1 MITADFVYIRW
12 LGARKG
18 IKSQTLIWDKSI
30 VDRTPE
36 MSEWVKYCY
45 PIVRRGLKVFGY
57 ANNHYGG
64 HAPDTVEQFRKLWKA
79 ASGGD
84 EISQPTAR
92 PTPTPKPPQ
101 QQGSLF
107 S

>member
-1 MITADFVYIRW
+1 
-12 LGARKG
+12 
-18 IKSQTLIWDKSI
+18 
-30 VDRTPE
+30 

-45 PIVRRGLKVFGY
+45 PIVRRGVKVFGY

-64 HAPDTVEQFRKLWKA
+64 HAPDTVEQFRKLWMA
-79 ASGGD
+79 VGGGE
-84 EISQPTAR
+84 EISAATGR
-92 PTPTPKPPQ
+92 PTQLPKSP